1 MPMKEPQRQVYRT
14 ARGAELDM
22 GRLINQNELAIAV
35 GNAGVNARGDKL
47 GPGGKIVKRR
57 EEIVAE
63 QAIVPDQVNVRQPA
77 PVPEAKAPVVTKTSG
92 KKDVSDMDPEGND
105 A

>member
-57 EEIVAE
+57 EEIIAE
-63 QAIVPDQVNVRQPA
+63 QTLIPDQVNVRQPA
-77 PVPEAKAPVVTKTSG
+77 PEIKVAPAKASN
-92 KKDVSDMDPEGND
+92 KKDISDMDPEGND